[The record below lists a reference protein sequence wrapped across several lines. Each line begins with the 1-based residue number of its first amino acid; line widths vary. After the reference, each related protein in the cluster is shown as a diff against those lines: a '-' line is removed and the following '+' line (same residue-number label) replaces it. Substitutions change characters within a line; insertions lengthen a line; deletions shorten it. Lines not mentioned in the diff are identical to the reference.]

1 MPKFLLLVLLSPF
14 VVFFF
19 TSQGASVVAG
29 ASEKKEKSDLAGSYD
44 ELIWHTTRGQA
55 LIHKQ
60 QWKAALIE
68 WQYVCN
74 AEPNDVLGL
83 SNMAGCLAHTG
94 DFNGVVGISSRLF
107 VLVPN
112 GFILKLRMDAY
123 RCLHQNAKALA
134 DGKLLKKNG
143 YTDEALRFIM
153 SAQTQG
159 GSDKIPQLQQE
170 ICPEPRCQDLQICL
184 MTFLLQA
191 GRKL

>member
-1 MPKFLLLVLLSPF
+1 MINAEVPAARLAFSICRIL
-14 VVFFF
+14 F

-83 SNMAGCLAHTG
+83 SNIAGAWLTL
-94 DFNGVVGISSRLF
+94 GISMELLESL
-107 VLVPN
+107 P
-112 GFILKLRMDAY
+112 ACSSW
-123 RCLHQNAKALA
+123 CLTAL
-134 DGKLLKKNG
+134 
-143 YTDEALRFIM
+143 
-153 SAQTQG
+153 S
-159 GSDKIPQLQQE
+159 
-170 ICPEPRCQDLQICL
+170 
-184 MTFLLQA
+184 
-191 GRKL
+191 